1 MCRYEWYDGGYKECA
16 ATSMKYKGVG
26 SDLVTITSADRGQV
40 TDYSTGIS
48 PTYDSTSVSVES
60 TSAYGGNVD
69 DLSTEINGSFQVI
82 SNSYPIGGSTSATT
96 ANYTAVEIT
105 NVYGREM
112 SDCCTG
118 LRHSS

>member
-1 MCRYEWYDGGYKECA
+1 MSGFEGKGCIFVGKNVWRIIWGRVGYKDFT

-82 SNSYPIGGSTSATT
+82 SNSYPIGGSTSATID
-96 ANYTAVEIT
+96 NYA
-105 NVYGREM
+105 
-112 SDCCTG
+112 
-118 LRHSS
+118 